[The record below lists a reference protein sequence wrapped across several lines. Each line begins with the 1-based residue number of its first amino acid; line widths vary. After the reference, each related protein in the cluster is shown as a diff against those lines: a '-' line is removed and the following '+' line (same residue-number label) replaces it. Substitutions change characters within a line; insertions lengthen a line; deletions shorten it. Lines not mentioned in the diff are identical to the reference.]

1 MFLLSFTS
9 LSISF
14 WKFVVPMC
22 NVNFVSIFIFDVYMF
37 VFMASMSLGNFLFV
51 YDVYV
56 YMTNVF

>member
-22 NVNFVSIFIFDVYMF
+22 NVSFVSIFIFDVYMF
-37 VFMASMSLGNFLFV
+37 VFMASMSLGNLLFV

-56 YMTNVF
+56 FMTNVF